1 MAPKQHRTDRRK
13 SHPGIRLIALL
24 LLASSIGTEDDG
36 SFRGIETKGIET
48 EIAAIV
54 TPATEGVPL
63 PLLQPPADAE
73 LPGSLAMDGRQLDAL
88 IRTGT
93 LEVLHPEGGVIQIEL
108 DRLVENDDMRV
119 LHVRS
124 AGLRGVITE
133 RSGNYFATIA
143 TPEGVYLVER
153 RAGHTRI
160 TDQRQLDLKSNPH
173 DRDYRHAPVA

>member
-1 MAPKQHRTDRRK
+1 
-13 SHPGIRLIALL
+13 
-24 LLASSIGTEDDG
+24 
-36 SFRGIETKGIET
+36 
-48 EIAAIV
+48 
-54 TPATEGVPL
+54 
-63 PLLQPPADAE
+63 
-73 LPGSLAMDGRQLDAL
+73 MDGRQLDAL